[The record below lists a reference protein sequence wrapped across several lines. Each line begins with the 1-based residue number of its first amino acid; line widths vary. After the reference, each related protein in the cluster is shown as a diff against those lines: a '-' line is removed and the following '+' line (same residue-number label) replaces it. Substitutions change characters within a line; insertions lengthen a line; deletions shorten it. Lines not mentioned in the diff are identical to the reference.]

1 MDVMR
6 WVSSKLIKKHYTVT
20 YHSLLKCISKI
31 SNTVVKNIKTVQKM
45 VKLHSVQGYEN
56 FLKYMEDLKITDPIF
71 VLYTGTKLSN
81 GRSWCSD
88 CVEGINPEIQL
99 FLT

>member
-1 MDVMR
+1 
-6 WVSSKLIKKHYTVT
+6 
-20 YHSLLKCISKI
+20 
-31 SNTVVKNIKTVQKM
+31 M